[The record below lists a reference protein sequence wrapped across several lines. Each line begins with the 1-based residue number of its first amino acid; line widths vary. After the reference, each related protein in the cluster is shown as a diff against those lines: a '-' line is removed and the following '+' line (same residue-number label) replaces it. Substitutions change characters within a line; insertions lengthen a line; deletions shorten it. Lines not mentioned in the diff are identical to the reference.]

1 MHDTAF
7 NYELSSH
14 LDELVLVSIT
24 ITIIITITITH
35 LDELVL
41 IQSAEEK
48 LGLDALLQPRP
59 LLVCLGVHH
68 LHMMM
73 MMMLMMMMMVM
84 MMRIMM
90 MMLVCLGVHHLH
102 ILPLVVLGVVRL
114 ENVKFT
120 S

>member
-7 NYELSSH
+7 NYELSS
-14 LDELVLVSIT
+14 
-24 ITIIITITITH
+24 H

-73 MMMLMMMMMVM
+73 MVMMMMVM
-84 MMRIMM
+84 ILRMM
-90 MMLVCLGVHHLH
+90 MIMLVCLGVHHLH
-102 ILPLVVLGVVRL
+102 ILPLVVLGVVCL

>member
-7 NYELSSH
+7 NYELSS
-14 LDELVLVSIT
+14 
-24 ITIIITITITH
+24 H

-73 MMMLMMMMMVM
+73 MMMMMMMRMMLRM
-84 MMRIMM
+84 MMTRMMIMRRRM
-90 MMLVCLGVHHLH
+90 MTI
-102 ILPLVVLGVVRL
+102 ILPERHSSGVLGLQKSV
-114 ENVKFT
+114 FQ
-120 S
+120 